1 MQFTEYPCVSKRPAY
16 RIPALFGTL
25 FGMLMMF
32 AVTITIT
39 FPQTMTAQQEQR
51 ITEKRTLTDEQGQ
64 THKTSSVVET
74 KVEDVLPPVTNI
86 IHTGAFRLPWMYN
99 LNYTHAISSNVAIGG
114 GLEFPTSIT
123 EDQTRGWGAVTEV
136 RFYPG
141 NQALRGFYVAGGL
154 NFHNF
159 SRERTDYIPD
169 PNPMNPP
176 QIKTETVYFTPLSL
190 GITTGWVLFAWK
202 DLAIDLG
209 LGVKQ
214 HLISAQ
220 TRNRFGSSEGAEYI
234 GPDIF
239 AGTAPTV
246 RINVGYAW

>member
-1 MQFTEYPCVSKRPAY
+1 MNLFSLPA
-16 RIPALFGTL
+16 PATRMNTL
-25 FGMLMMF
+25 HRRLLTMF
-32 AVTITIT
+32 SVAIAFFCTATLS
-39 FPQTMTAQQEQR
+39 AQQEQR
-51 ITEKRTLTDEQGQ
+51 VTERRTMTDEQGQ

-74 KVEDVLPPVTNI
+74 RIEDLLPPVTNI

-99 LNYTHAISSNVAIGG
+99 LNYVHAISNQFAVGG
-114 GLEFPTSIT
+114 GLEFATNL
-123 EDQTRGWGAVTEV
+123 DGQQNRGWGIVAEA

-141 NQALRGFYVAGGL
+141 NPGQALRGFYVAGGINVHSL
-154 NFHNF
+154 Q
-159 SRERTDYIPD
+159 RERIDYTPD
-169 PNPMNPP
+169 PVNHMNPG
-176 QIKTETVYFTPLSL
+176 QFKTETLYFTPLSL
-190 GITTGWVLFAWK
+190 GLTTGWVLFAWK

-209 LGVKQ
+209 LGVKH

-220 TRNRFGSSEGAEYI
+220 YRNRFGSSGGMENV